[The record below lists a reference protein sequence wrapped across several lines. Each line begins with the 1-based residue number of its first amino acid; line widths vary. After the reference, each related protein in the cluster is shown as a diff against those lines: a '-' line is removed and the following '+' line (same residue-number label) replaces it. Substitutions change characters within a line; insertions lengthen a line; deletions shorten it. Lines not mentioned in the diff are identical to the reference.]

1 MKASSG
7 SMPWPPAEAPLDV
20 ELTRAFTSCLPGG
33 RIAGPLRAYRSLTS
47 TQTVARAWSAEGAPE
62 GAVVLADHQTEG
74 RGRQGRRWTA
84 PPGTAL
90 LFSVILHPA
99 LPLARWP
106 EIPLAAGCAVAEGLE
121 AVAPVSAK
129 LKWPNDVLVDG
140 SKLAG
145 ILAEGAAGD
154 RAARR
159 PRRWRERVPARRGL
173 AHRPCRPGAVPGR
186 PWPDRLAR
194 GAPDGHPRPTGRL
207 VRRAPRRASSPC
219 GTPGGS
225 AVCSGSACPLAE
237 GEGTSVDLGPG
248 GELVVQRADG
258 RHERLVA
265 PADDRHDRARARVP

>member
-1 MKASSG
+1 
-7 SMPWPPAEAPLDV
+7 MPWPPAEAPLDV

-33 RIAGPLRAYRSLTS
+33 RFAGPVRAYRSLTS

-62 GAVVLADHQTEG
+62 GAVVLADHQSEG

-90 LFSVILHPA
+90 LFSVILRPA

-121 AVAPVSAK
+121 AVAPVSAT

-140 SKLAG
+140 WKLAG
-145 ILAEGAAGD
+145 ILAEGAAGVASHVVLGIGVNVSQRDADWPTDLAGRARSLAGFGRSVSCAELLTVILARLDLWYGALHD
-154 RAARR
+154 RGFEPVREA
-159 PRRWRERVPARRGL
+159 WRRRGL
-173 AHRPCRPGAVPGR
+173 LGLRVA
-186 PWPDRLAR
+186 L
-194 GAPDGHPRPTGRL
+194 T
-207 VRRAPRRASSPC
+207 
-219 GTPGGS
+219 
-225 AVCSGSACPLAE
+225 E

-258 RHERLVA
+258 RQEHLVV
-265 PADDRHDRARARVP
+265 PTGDRHDRARARVS